1 MLKKPIHC
9 LCSDYLWM
17 ICIMP
22 YRFLLT
28 VCLALWPNL
37 SFASCSD
44 LSLVLA
50 IDSSGSVAPDEF
62 ELQLLG
68 YAEAFS
74 NPQVH
79 QALSGAGIV
88 DVAAVFWA
96 DADFTFE
103 TIPWHRIQTV
113 EDAKSFAMKF
123 LAIRREGF
131 GDTNI
136 GAGVQSALN
145 LLDLPHRCTRRA
157 VIDVSGD
164 GESSVVQSRVRRSKM
179 PSVTLTMA
187 RAEAARFGVTVNA
200 LAITNEETAL
210 AEYYRDNLITGSDSF
225 VMSVAGFDTFGVAIV
240 QKLKREIGGPT
251 IVKLR
256 ATPRR
261 INAEKTLEFVGWPL
275 GRGTWLY

>member
-1 MLKKPIHC
+1 
-9 LCSDYLWM
+9 
-17 ICIMP
+17 MP
-22 YRFLLT
+22 YRFVLT
-28 VCLALWPNL
+28 VCTALWPNL
-37 SFASCSD
+37 PFAGCSD

-50 IDSSGSVAPDEF
+50 IDSSGSIELDEF
-62 ELQLLG
+62 ELQLSG

-74 NPQVH
+74 NPLVLR
-79 QALSGAGIV
+79 ALSGAGVV

-103 TIPWHRIQTV
+103 TIPWHRIESV
-113 EDAKSFAMKF
+113 EDAKSFAAKF
-123 LAIRREGF
+123 LGIRREGF

-164 GESSVVQSRVRRSKM
+164 GESSVVPSRVRRSGM
-179 PSVTLTMA
+179 PSVTLPIA

-200 LAITNEETAL
+200 LAITNEVSTL
-210 AEYYRDNLITGSDSF
+210 AEYYHDNLITGSDSF

-240 QKLKREIGGPT
+240 QKLKREIDGPT
-251 IVKLR
+251 IVRLR
-256 ATPRR
+256 AAPRR
-261 INAEKTLEFVGWPL
+261 INAAKVHEFVGWPL